1 MSRIVGLSSAALCGG
16 SVVLSLFGGGAI
28 DRLAVGAPE
37 RLGDCEGLLVIS
49 LSPVG
54 SHVGVRRG
62 GGETLCADVADAVA
76 VGVRGTKADGVM
88 GCVADGGGVCEGDG
102 EAPVRGIDDVRIIA
116 FVAVSSGNGDAVRII
131 VRDVEA
137 IRVAVLEAERVAAAD
152 DEPPVISAD
161 TEAERSRVPLDSEM
175 VEVTACDDVP
185 DIASDLVAN
194 CEAVCVS
201 VAYVPDTAKD
211 LVAVAESDVV
221 CLSSAVPV
229 EDGVM
234 ATAAV
239 AEAPCE
245 ADVVAVRMWRDC
257 VAGGGRLCVAV
268 HTSSGSA
275 KKVVSTA
282 RGSVSLSRRVSP

>member
-1 MSRIVGLSSAALCGG
+1 M
-16 SVVLSLFGGGAI
+16 SLFGGGAI

-37 RLGDCEGLLVIS
+37 RLCDWEGLLVIS

-54 SHVGVRRG
+54 SHVRVRSG
-62 GGETLCADVADAVA
+62 GGETLCAHVADAVA

-102 EAPVRGIDDVRIIA
+102 EAPVSGIDDVRIAA
-116 FVAVSSGNGDAVRII
+116 FVAVNSGIGDAVRII
-131 VRDVEA
+131 VRDAEA
-137 IRVAVLEAERVAAAD
+137 INDAVLEAERDFAAD
-152 DEPPVISAD
+152 NEPPVIGVD
-161 TEAERSRVPLDSEM
+161 TDVDRPGVPLDSEM

-185 DIASDLVAN
+185 GTASDLVVI

-221 CLSSAVPV
+221 CVSSAVSV

-239 AEAPCE
+239 TEAPCE
-245 ADVVAVRMWRDC
+245 ADAVAVRMWRDC

-275 KKVVSTA
+275 KKVASTA
-282 RGSVSLSRRVSP
+282 RGSVSLLRRVSP